1 MNTNVKV
8 IGTLVVLPANGYD
21 GVEDHLTLEDEPDA
35 DGLLRNSVLP
45 LVEKK
50 ASVTERIASSISR
63 SSAIK
68 AKLGPLINGDS
79 FYWEKTVSRM
89 RALFQL
95 FRERCSSFGV
105 HRTCRL
111 S

>member
-50 ASVTERIASSISR
+50 ASVTEIIASSKSK

-68 AKLGPLINGDS
+68 PKLGPLIKLKDLEFLLGQDS
-79 FYWEKTVSRM
+79 LKNPG
-89 RALFQL
+89 ALPTF
-95 FRERCSSFGV
+95 
-105 HRTCRL
+105 
-111 S
+111 